1 MVSTRTIFWEVD
13 VQKDFMY
20 PRGALYVPGAEGILA
35 NVNRLVEA
43 ARQCHVLLVSSAD
56 AHNPDDP
63 ELREWPPHCL
73 KGTPGAE
80 IVPEGLAPRQIVV
93 PNSAEFSLPADL
105 NACEQITLEKNTL
118 DVFDNPNSDKL
129 LGRLS
134 PAGVPPFDPDAEFLV
149 FGVVTEYCVRCTVEG
164 LLRRGRRATL
174 VTDAIRSLDATAGRQ
189 LLEDWRLRGVR
200 LVSTDQALS
209 FVASAKAAG
218 FGKS

>member
-1 MVSTRTIFWEVD
+1 MVSTKTIFWEVD
-13 VQKDFMY
+13 VQRDFTL
-20 PRGALYVPGAEGILA
+20 PGGALYVPGTEAVLA

-43 ARQCHVLLVSSAD
+43 ARQRRVFLVSSAD

-80 IVPEGLAPRQIVV
+80 IVPEGLAPHRIVV

-105 NACEQITLEKNTL
+105 NAYEQVTLEKNTL
-118 DVFDNPNSDKL
+118 DVFDNPHSDKL

-134 PAGVPPFDPDAEFLV
+134 PAGAPPFDADAEFLV

-164 LLRRGRRATL
+164 LLRRARRVTL
-174 VTDAIRSLDATAGRQ
+174 VTDAIRALDAAVGRQ
-189 LLEDWRLRGVR
+189 LLEDWRSRGVR

-209 FVASAKAAG
+209 LVASANTVG
-218 FGKS
+218 FAKS